1 MPEESALQQQV
12 RRIISDAGGELIGRI
27 RLQKIAF
34 LMTEAGFLSDFSFE
48 YYHYGPYSEA
58 LDAAVKQ
65 ACADKVVSE
74 EEKATEWGTP
84 YYIYRPGDDN
94 AVANTENAAA
104 EQEKNFVTAA
114 KAFPSVV
121 LELAATTL
129 YLYRREGF
137 DRGDKGN
144 PWLETERRKKFKAR
158 EGRLRKAYEAYE
170 ALRLLPA
177 QDRLPEIAFPF

>member
-1 MPEESALQQQV
+1 MPEENALQQQV

-34 LMTEAGFLSDFSFE
+34 LMTEAGFLHDFSFE

-58 LDAAVKQ
+58 LEVAVKQ
-65 ACADKVVSE
+65 ACADKVISE

-84 YYIYRPGDDN
+84 YYIYRPGEK
-94 AVANTENAAA
+94 AAPAA
-104 EQEKNFVTAA
+104 EVEEEKYFVTRA
-114 KAFPSVV
+114 KSFPSVV

-129 YLYRREGF
+129 YLYRHEEF
-137 DRGDKGN
+137 YRGDKGN

-177 QDRLPEIAFPF
+177 QETLPEIAFPF